1 MNPTSPAFQRQE
13 VWNEDLLKVTV
24 AGWGLETSSLRR
36 QMKSM
41 RLQVSLLEHRLM
53 AFVHHCTALQGKK
66 GKRAAQAASAQHVM
80 RRPVG
85 CSILLGLKLILRGLA
100 WPGLARMLLST
111 CWNAG
116 QAVSPVMMLLAGR
129 I

>member
-53 AFVHHCTALQGKK
+53 AFVHHCTALQKARK
-66 GKRAAQAASAQHVM
+66 ASAQ
-80 RRPVG
+80 
-85 CSILLGLKLILRGLA
+85 LRQ
-100 WPGLARMLLST
+100 RLLST
-111 CWNAG
+111 
-116 QAVSPVMMLLAGR
+116 
-129 I
+129 